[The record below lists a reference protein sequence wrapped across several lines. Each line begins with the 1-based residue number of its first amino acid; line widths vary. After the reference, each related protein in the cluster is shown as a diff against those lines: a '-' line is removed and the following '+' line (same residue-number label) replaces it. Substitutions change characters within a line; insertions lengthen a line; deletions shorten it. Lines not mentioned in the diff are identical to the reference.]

1 MGAKINLVSF
11 YVVGLP
17 VALLM
22 SFVFDLGL
30 LGLLLGLLLAQ
41 IVRASVMTIVLAR
54 TNWGASTEGKG
65 V

>member
-1 MGAKINLVSF
+1 
-11 YVVGLP
+11 VGLP